1 MKEWYHCNQLDGVS
15 QCDGRADVANIG
27 FVSRNLMH
35 IVLKRIEKN
44 GRDFLITIND
54 TFVAKLWSFVELVSR

>member
-1 MKEWYHCNQLDGVS
+1 
-15 QCDGRADVANIG
+15 
-27 FVSRNLMH
+27 MH